1 MGPIHPSEYDD
12 ADMQV
17 FSTCEPN
24 VDPYMD
30 MDERW
35 CYKGE
40 AEFLYCNLYIFSQM
54 RMDLFLFYIDFLLF
68 FITDNT
74 FTELDYANH
83 TTGVV

>member
-1 MGPIHPSEYDD
+1 
-12 ADMQV
+12 MQTCKY
-17 FSTCEPN
+17 FSTNEHN
-24 VDPYMD
+24 VDPYVY
-30 MDERW
+30 MDEQW

-40 AEFLYCNLYIFSQM
+40 AEFFYYNLGIFSQM

-74 FTELDYANH
+74 LTGLDYTSH